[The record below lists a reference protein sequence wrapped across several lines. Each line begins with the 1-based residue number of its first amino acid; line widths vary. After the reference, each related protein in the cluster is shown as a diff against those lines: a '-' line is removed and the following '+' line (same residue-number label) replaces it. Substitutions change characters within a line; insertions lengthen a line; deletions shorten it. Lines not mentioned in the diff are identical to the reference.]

1 MTKHLDP
8 AQEAK
13 QARKSALAVA
23 LVLLAI
29 AAWNL
34 WKGRPP
40 VYFTAGGIGL
50 VLLVISFTWSAA
62 AIVFHRNWMR
72 FAEALG
78 YVNSRIILGIT
89 FFLLI
94 TPYGLVMRLFR
105 RNALRRRGPKQDTY
119 WIPRAKPHQEP
130 RQFERL
136 F

>member
-1 MTKHLDP
+1 MPHELDP
-8 AQEAK
+8 QQEAK
-13 QARKSALAVA
+13 QARKSALVVG

-29 AAWNL
+29 AAWNI

-50 VLLVISFTWSAA
+50 ALLLISCTWTAA

-72 FAEALG
+72 VAEALG

-89 FFLLI
+89 FFFLI
-94 TPYGLVMRLFR
+94 TPYGLVMRLFG
-105 RNALRRRGPKQDTY
+105 RNVLRRRGPKQDSY

>member
-13 QARKSALAVA
+13 QARKSALVVG

-29 AAWNL
+29 AAWNI

-40 VYFTAGGIGL
+40 VYFTTGGTGL
-50 VLLVISFTWSAA
+50 VLLLIGLLWSGGAM
-62 AIVFHRNWMR
+62 VFHRYWMR
-72 FAEALG
+72 FAEVLG

-89 FFLLI
+89 FFLII
-94 TPYGLVMRLFR
+94 TPYGLTMRLFG
-105 RNALRRRGPKQDTY
+105 RNPLRRRGPKQRTY

-130 RQFERL
+130 QQFERL